1 MCKFIFKYMHF
12 PNSMIFFSIVQ
23 FFINKFIHIINTV
36 IDAIY
41 KFIHNLGL
49 AINTLI
55 NQIQSNIKEFIPV
68 DDVMDDDNIERSYQI
83 IKNRFHETLLNYERN
98 SDNGSH
104 DFNSI

>member
-41 KFIHNLGL
+41 KFIH
-49 AINTLI
+49 
-55 NQIQSNIKEFIPV
+55 K
-68 DDVMDDDNIERSYQI
+68 I
-83 IKNRFHETLLNYERN
+83 I
-98 SDNGSH
+98 
-104 DFNSI
+104 I